1 MAESAEKELQLA
13 TGEREISVSPPDT
26 GCELRL
32 SDPTGDLEASKATLS
47 KLLRTADDIMNL
59 LFSADQLEAHLLND
73 NIIAEQL
80 FKALKH
86 ICEHLTKLQPKIL
99 HLTGQAMCLEST
111 GSITLMYKFHSEH
124 FLSKEPSS

>member
-13 TGEREISVSPPDT
+13 TGEREIAVSPPDA

-32 SDPTGDLEASKATLS
+32 SDPTGDLEASKVTLS

-73 NIIAEQL
+73 IAEQL

-111 GSITLMYKFHSEH
+111 DSITLMYKFHSEH